1 VDKVRGR
8 PISPTSPNSLQSQL
22 SLVESARD
30 DVDVRRLPVRGFEV
44 QALLLL
50 LAATAVMLGWTLVDV
65 VVRRRMSSDAD

>member
-1 VDKVRGR
+1 
-8 PISPTSPNSLQSQL
+8 
-22 SLVESARD
+22 
-30 DVDVRRLPVRGFEV
+30 LPVRGFEV